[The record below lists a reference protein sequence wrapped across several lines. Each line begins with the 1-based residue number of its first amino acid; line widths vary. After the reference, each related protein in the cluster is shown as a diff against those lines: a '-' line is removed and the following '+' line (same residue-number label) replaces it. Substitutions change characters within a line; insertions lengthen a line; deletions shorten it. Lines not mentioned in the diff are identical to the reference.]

1 MSPPIPFTVLGGY
14 LGSGKTTVLNHVLR
28 QAGGRRI
35 GVIVNDFGAIN
46 IDASLIES
54 RGNDVLS
61 LANGCVCCSIS
72 AGFAEALTAMSRLRP
87 APEHVV
93 IEASGVADPA
103 RVGYFGDLP
112 PYRLDGVVV
121 LADAETIRQRAGDKY
136 VGGTVLRQLRA
147 ADIIVLNK
155 IDLIDATEQADLRA
169 WLLAQVPRA
178 RLFAVRYG
186 RVPLALL
193 LGVHGDAAAPGEH
206 DHAHD
211 HGDDYASWSMVR
223 DTPLPEAA
231 LRAAVAAWPASVLR
245 AKGIVWLAEDPV
257 RRHVFQLVGAR
268 WSLTPDRDWGSE
280 RPRTEIVLIGLAG
293 QLDGAALLAPL
304 GHDQTSPAP

>member
-14 LGSGKTTVLNHVLR
+14 LGSGKTTLLNHVLR
-28 QAGGRRI
+28 QAGGRRL
-35 GVIVNDFGAIN
+35 GVIVNDFGALD

-87 APEHVV
+87 APGHVV

-103 RVGYFGDLP
+103 RVACFGDLP

-121 LADAETIRQRAGDKY
+121 VADAETIRRRAGDKY

-147 ADIIVLNK
+147 ADVIVLNK
-155 IDLIDATEQADLRA
+155 IDLIGAAEQAGLRT

-193 LGVHGDAAAPGEH
+193 LGIHGDAAVPGEH
-206 DHAHD
+206 DHE

-231 LRAAVAAWPASVLR
+231 FRAAVASWPAAVLR
-245 AKGIVWLAEDPV
+245 AKGLVWLTGDPA

-268 WSLTPDRDWGSE
+268 WSLTPDADWGSE

-304 GHDQTSPAP
+304 GLDQTAPTT